1 MAKTRRQLLAE
12 VAEVLGRNATYRGH
26 RAGKVTYG
34 KYMVYATP
42 AELEKETTTLSNA
55 RKVASKLR
63 RLGFKPII
71 KRHASDGTWSWNETI
86 EDQWTSAV
94 RR

>member
-1 MAKTRRQLLAE
+1 MPKSRKQLLAE
-12 VAEVLGRNATYRGH
+12 VAEVLGRGALIRG
-26 RAGKVTYG
+26 AGGRKITYG
-34 KYMVYATP
+34 KFMVYATP
-42 AELEKETTTLSNA
+42 ADLEKETATLANA
-55 RKVASKLR
+55 RRVASKLR

-71 KRHASDGTWSWNETI
+71 KRHASDGKWTWNETI